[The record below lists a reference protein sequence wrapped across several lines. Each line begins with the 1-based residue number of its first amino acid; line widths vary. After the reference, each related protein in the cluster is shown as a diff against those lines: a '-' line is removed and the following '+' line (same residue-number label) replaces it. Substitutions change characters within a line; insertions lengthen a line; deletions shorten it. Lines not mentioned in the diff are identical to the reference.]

1 MKGDF
6 SRDTFRSK
14 RRYSAVLM
22 QQGRVQL
29 DADWNEQGAIDRYRT
44 ETEATD
50 VIGACGAPEH
60 APGFAITSDGDN
72 LLIGAGRYYVDG
84 LLCENDDDQLPY
96 DQQDDLPGA
105 LPDDVRKALE
115 QADTPFGIAYLDVW
129 QHHITALDDLLLR
142 ETGLGGPD
150 TTTRIKTVWQ
160 VKVLPVTQ
168 QSQDT
173 ERLNALLAEQKD
185 LQAKLDQLQQTETKI
200 QSEIDKVQ
208 QELTQI
214 TNRTQAAKLQTLLK
228 SFQSQQAANQQ
239 AIAEAKAKLGELK
252 TAIDALPKGAP
263 PTCASSFAEWDAL
276 AADSGT
282 LNARTQPADQQDD
295 PCLLPPSAGYQRLEN
310 QLYRVEVHEP
320 GALGAATFKW
330 SRDNGAVVTTIEKIS
345 GNVLTVHDL
354 GPDEVLGFANGQWVE
369 IADDVLE
376 LNGRPGQLAQI
387 DTINTATR
395 EITLL
400 NVTPQPLADTPSGV
414 DSALHPKLRRWDQAD
429 QSSAPANEHGVAAAA
444 GWLPLEGGISVQ
456 FSDGAYRTGDYWL
469 IPARTAT
476 AEIEWPPYA
485 TPNTDPIAQAPLGIR
500 HHRCR
505 LALLQLNDGALSIL
519 DDCRQIFPP
528 LTELLP
534 PTALHVVAT
543 NWQNDDLFNSQ
554 QFLQSGLRITLDAP
568 PDALAVGTASVIV
581 TAELPYRPTGSDTQ
595 SVAQFNQS
603 LILNGTV
610 GIDSADPRVIIWQLT
625 QASTQTLR
633 SAINAGATSAPA
645 TKARAGRTA
654 RIARPAVSAAS
665 AAPTNAIR
673 VRVTLKGPVI
683 WGDADQKR
691 LYLDGQAF
699 GQPGTRAADKT
710 PCSALAFPTGSSA
723 RASDFESWF
732 YIGGDQRQT
741 ALQVNHIRFVSVTAA
756 AGERVIADVDMPTN
770 QQLTFSAGNQ
780 INAIDI
786 TFSRAVQADGFNPSG
801 KPQSVRL
808 AFLSGDQEKGRASG
822 DLSLNGNVARFLLRD
837 PSTLNI
843 NRWRLTVLGSD
854 VANQG
859 PGVRAADNGTP
870 LDGNFDG
877 QTGDDLVLNF
887 GVNQ

>member
-6 SRDTFRSK
+6 SRDTFKSK

-44 ETEATD
+44 EIEAID

-60 APGFAITSDGDN
+60 APGFAITTDGEN

-84 LLCENDDDQLPY
+84 ILCENDDDQLPY

-105 LPDDVRKALE
+105 LTDDVHKALE
-115 QADTPFGIAYLDVW
+115 QANTPLGLAYLDVW
-129 QHHITALDDLLLR
+129 QRHVTALDDPLIR
-142 ETGLGGPD
+142 ETALGGPD

-173 ERLNALLAEQKD
+173 ERLNALLAEQKE
-185 LQAKLDQLQQTETKI
+185 LQSKLDQLQQTDTQI

-214 TNRTQAAKLQTLLK
+214 INRTQAAKLQRLLK

-239 AIAEAKAKLGELK
+239 TIAEVKAKLGELK
-252 TAIDALPKGAP
+252 AAIDDLPKGAP
-263 PTCASSFAEWDAL
+263 PACDSSFPEWDAL

-282 LNARTQPADQQDD
+282 MNARTQPADQQDD
-295 PCLLPPSAGYQRLEN
+295 PCLLAPSAGYQRLEN
-310 QLYRVEVHEP
+310 QLYRVEVHAP
-320 GALGAATFKW
+320 GALGTATFKW
-330 SRDNGAVVTTIEKIS
+330 SRDNGAVVTTIEQIS

-369 IADDVLE
+369 IADDALE
-376 LNGRPGQLAQI
+376 LNGRFGQLAQI

-400 NVTPQPLADTPSGV
+400 NVTPQPLAATPSGV
-414 DSALHPKLRRWDQAD
+414 DPALHPKLRRWDQAD
-429 QSSAPANEHGVAAAA
+429 QSSAPATDQGVATAA

-456 FSDGAYRTGDYWL
+456 FSDGAYQTGDYWL

-485 TPNTDPIAQAPLGIR
+485 TPNTDPIAQPPLGIR
-500 HHRCR
+500 RHRCR
-505 LALLQLNDGALSIL
+505 LALLQLNDGALGIL

-534 PTALHVVAT
+534 PTALHVVST

-568 PDALAVGTASVIV
+568 PDAPSVGDASVIV
-581 TAELPYRPTGSDTQ
+581 TAEVPYRPAGSTTN
-595 SVAQFNQS
+595 STQFNQTV
-603 LILNGTV
+603 ILNGTSGV
-610 GIDSADPRVIIWQLT
+610 DSADPRVIVWQLT
-625 QASTQTLR
+625 QQGIRTFNSAVAAAPPASTTR
-633 SAINAGATSAPA
+633 SRRATAAAPA
-645 TKARAGRTA
+645 AIAPARST
-654 RIARPAVSAAS
+654 
-665 AAPTNAIR
+665 R
-673 VRVTLKGPVI
+673 VRVTIKGHVI
-683 WGDADQKR
+683 WGDAGQNR

-699 GQPGTRAADKT
+699 GRPGTRTGDNT
-710 PCSALAFPTGSSA
+710 PCTALAFPTGSSV

-732 YIGGDQRQT
+732 YIGGEQRQT

-756 AGERVIADVDMPTN
+756 AGDHPIADVDLPTT
-770 QQLTFSAGNQ
+770 QQLAFSAGNQ
-780 INAIDI
+780 LNAIDI
-786 TFSRAVQADGFNPSG
+786 TFSRAVQPDGFNPNG

-808 AFLSGDQEKGRASG
+808 AFLSGDQEKGRALG
-822 DLSLNGNVARFLLRD
+822 DLSLNGNVARFLLRE
-837 PSTLNI
+837 PSALNI

-859 PGVRAADNGTP
+859 PGVRAADDGSS
-870 LDGNFDG
+870 LDGNFDS
-877 QTGDDLVLNF
+877 QTGDDFVLNF